1 MRWYVLVLLSCSLIA
16 VSAGCKKDE
25 ATQRAPSAKQEL
37 NQAEFDVCALI
48 TKQEIEAIQ
57 RSPIKETKSSVRSD
71 AGFRVSQCFYTAED
85 FSKSVSLAV
94 TQRDPTSSGERS
106 VKDFW
111 NETFGRFTDEEKESN
126 AGKEERERLREQPR
140 REGEEKAFIPPKKN
154 RWDRRRC
161 LLEPKPSW
169 RRNLCLK
176 KGCFYTYQHRRTRQ
190 RRGQARQIEGPGPN
204 GHRSSVESAAG
215 KDLPR
220 HIPVSSR
227 APQLLAR
234 SVCENLC
241 KSDGLSALPSTRAA
255 NSRILAITQVNS
267 SRFDK
272 QRKAQKSLKPQ
283 F

>member
-1 MRWYVLVLLSCSLIA
+1 MRWYVLVFVSCSLIA

-25 ATQRAPSAKQEL
+25 ATQRASSAKEES
-37 NQAEFDVCALI
+37 NRAEFDVCALI

-140 REGEEKAFIPPKKN
+140 REGEEKAFIP
-154 RWDRRRC
+154 
-161 LLEPKPSW
+161 
-169 RRNLCLK
+169 LK
-176 KGCFYTYQHRRTRQ
+176 KIDGIGDDAFWSPNPVGGAIYVLKKDFFIRISVGGHDNEEAKLNKSKTL
-190 RRGQARQIEGPGPN
+190 ARMAID
-204 GHRSSVESAAG
+204 VESAAG
-215 KDLPR
+215 KHLP
-220 HIPVSSR
+220 
-227 APQLLAR
+227 
-234 SVCENLC
+234 
-241 KSDGLSALPSTRAA
+241 
-255 NSRILAITQVNS
+255 
-267 SRFDK
+267 
-272 QRKAQKSLKPQ
+272 
-283 F
+283 

>member
-25 ATQRAPSAKQEL
+25 ATQRASSAKQES
-37 NQAEFDVCALI
+37 NRAEFDVCALI

-111 NETFGRFTDEEKESN
+111 NESFGRFSDEGKESN

-140 REGEEKAFIPPKKN
+140 REGEEKAFIPPKKVDGIGDDAFWSPN
-154 RWDRRRC
+154 
-161 LLEPKPSW
+161 PVGGAIYV
-169 RRNLCLK
+169 LK
-176 KGCFYTYQHRRTRQ
+176 KDVFIRISIGGHDNE
-190 RRGQARQIEGPGPN
+190 EGKLDK
-204 GHRSSVESAAG
+204 SKA
-215 KDLPR
+215 
-220 HIPVSSR
+220 
-227 APQLLAR
+227 LAR
-234 SVCENLC
+234 M
-241 KSDGLSALPSTRAA
+241 
-255 NSRILAITQVNS
+255 AID
-267 SRFDK
+267 R
-272 QRKAQKSLKPQ
+272 L
-283 F
+283 

>member
-1 MRWYVLVLLSCSLIA
+1 MLSKHRAWRNSNRIRARIVIRQYIPVFLSCSLIA

-25 ATQRAPSAKQEL
+25 ATQRASSAKQEL

-94 TQRDPTSSGERS
+94 TQRDPNSSGERS

-140 REGEEKAFIPPKKN
+140 REGEEKAFIP
-154 RWDRRRC
+154 
-161 LLEPKPSW
+161 
-169 RRNLCLK
+169 LK
-176 KGCFYTYQHRRTRQ
+176 KIDGLGDDAFWSPNPVGGAIYVLKKDVFIRISIGGHDNE
-190 RRGQARQIEGPGPN
+190 EGKLDK
-204 GHRSSVESAAG
+204 SKA
-215 KDLPR
+215 
-220 HIPVSSR
+220 
-227 APQLLAR
+227 LAR
-234 SVCENLC
+234 M
-241 KSDGLSALPSTRAA
+241 
-255 NSRILAITQVNS
+255 AID
-267 SRFDK
+267 R
-272 QRKAQKSLKPQ
+272 L
-283 F
+283 

>member
-25 ATQRAPSAKQEL
+25 ATQRASSAKQEL
-37 NQAEFDVCALI
+37 NRAEFDVCALI

-94 TQRDPTSSGERS
+94 TQRDPNSSGERS

-140 REGEEKAFIPPKKN
+140 REGEEKAFIPPKKIDGIGDDAFWSPN
-154 RWDRRRC
+154 
-161 LLEPKPSW
+161 PVGGAIYV
-169 RRNLCLK
+169 LK
-176 KGCFYTYQHRRTRQ
+176 KDVFIRISIGGHDNE
-190 RRGQARQIEGPGPN
+190 EGKLDK
-204 GHRSSVESAAG
+204 SKA
-215 KDLPR
+215 
-220 HIPVSSR
+220 
-227 APQLLAR
+227 LAR
-234 SVCENLC
+234 M
-241 KSDGLSALPSTRAA
+241 
-255 NSRILAITQVNS
+255 AID
-267 SRFDK
+267 R
-272 QRKAQKSLKPQ
+272 L
-283 F
+283 

>member
-1 MRWYVLVLLSCSLIA
+1 MRWYVLVLLYCSLIA

-25 ATQRAPSAKQEL
+25 ATQRASSAKQEL

-140 REGEEKAFIPPKKN
+140 REGEEKAFIPPKKIDGIGDDAFWSPN
-154 RWDRRRC
+154 
-161 LLEPKPSW
+161 PVGGAIYV
-169 RRNLCLK
+169 LK
-176 KGCFYTYQHRRTRQ
+176 KDVFIRISIGGHDNE
-190 RRGQARQIEGPGPN
+190 EGKLDK
-204 GHRSSVESAAG
+204 SKA
-215 KDLPR
+215 
-220 HIPVSSR
+220 
-227 APQLLAR
+227 LAR
-234 SVCENLC
+234 M
-241 KSDGLSALPSTRAA
+241 
-255 NSRILAITQVNS
+255 AID
-267 SRFDK
+267 R
-272 QRKAQKSLKPQ
+272 L
-283 F
+283 

>member
-25 ATQRAPSAKQEL
+25 ATQRASSAKQES
-37 NQAEFDVCALI
+37 NRAEFDVCALI

-126 AGKEERERLREQPR
+126 AGKEERGRLREQPR
-140 REGEEKAFIPPKKN
+140 REGEEKAFIP
-154 RWDRRRC
+154 
-161 LLEPKPSW
+161 
-169 RRNLCLK
+169 LK
-176 KGCFYTYQHRRTRQ
+176 KIDGLGDDAFWSPNPVGGAIYVLKKDVFIRISIGGHDNE
-190 RRGQARQIEGPGPN
+190 EGKLDK
-204 GHRSSVESAAG
+204 SKA
-215 KDLPR
+215 
-220 HIPVSSR
+220 
-227 APQLLAR
+227 LAR
-234 SVCENLC
+234 M
-241 KSDGLSALPSTRAA
+241 
-255 NSRILAITQVNS
+255 AID
-267 SRFDK
+267 R
-272 QRKAQKSLKPQ
+272 L
-283 F
+283 